1 MLVEDY
7 QDAAVGR
14 WRSVSR
20 FTIIIYSG
28 TAMARKN
35 AFYAQSGGVSA
46 VINAS
51 ACGVLETARQHSDK
65 IGKVY
70 AGRNGI
76 IGALT
81 EDLIDTS
88 LEPEAAIAALRYT
101 PGAAFGSCRYKLK
114 SMRAHRA
121 QYERLLDVFRAH
133 DIGFFFYNGGGD
145 SQDTAYKVSQIG
157 TELDYPIVG
166 IGIPKTVD
174 NDLPIT
180 DCSPGF
186 GSIAK
191 YLATSLREAAFDLS
205 AMSRTSTKV
214 FALEVMGR
222 HAGWTTAACA
232 LAAEKEGDAPHILL
246 LPEVAFNEA
255 QFLTKVQVALDR
267 YGQCVIALSEGVKKA
282 NGEFLSALSSEDAF
296 GHAQLGGAAPV
307 ITGLINEKLG
317 CKCHW
322 AVPDYLQR
330 SARHIAS
337 KVDVE
342 QAYAVGRAGVEF
354 AIAGKSA
361 VMPAIR
367 RLSDDPYRW
376 DIIEAPLS
384 KVANQEKF
392 LPPEFISADGFG
404 ITDAARR
411 YLAPLIVGEA
421 YPPYKGGL
429 PDYVKLRNAVAAK
442 KLDKEFTV

>member
-1 MLVEDY
+1 
-7 QDAAVGR
+7 
-14 WRSVSR
+14 
-20 FTIIIYSG
+20 
-28 TAMARKN
+28 MARKN

-51 ACGVLETARQHSDK
+51 ACGVLETARRHSAE

-88 LEPEAAIAALRYT
+88 LESEAAIAALKHT

-114 SMRAHRA
+114 STHEHSA
-121 QYERLLDVFRAH
+121 QYERLIEVFRAH

-157 TELDYPIVG
+157 ADLAYPIVG

-186 GSIAK
+186 GSMAK
-191 YLATSLREAAFDLS
+191 YVATSLREAAFDLTS
-205 AMSRTSTKV
+205 VSRTSTKV
-214 FALEVMGR
+214 FVLEVMGR
-222 HAGWTTAACA
+222 HAGWATAACA
-232 LAAEKEGDAPHILL
+232 LAAEQEGDAPHILL
-246 LPEVAFNEA
+246 LPEVAFDEERFLAKVEEA
-255 QFLTKVQVALDR
+255 LKRHD
-267 YGQCVIALSEGVKKA
+267 QCVVAVSEGLKRPD
-282 NGEFLSALSSEDAF
+282 GEFFSATGSKDAF
-296 GHAQLGGAAPV
+296 GHAQLGGVAPV
-307 ITGLINEKLG
+307 ITNLITAKLG

-337 KVDVE
+337 RTDVE
-342 QAYAVGRAGVEF
+342 QAYAVGRAAVEF
-354 AIAGKSA
+354 AIAGKSG

-367 RLSDDPYRW
+367 RLSDTPYRW

-384 KVANQEKF
+384 EVANQEKL
-392 LPPEFISADGFG
+392 LPPEFIRADGFG
-404 ITDAARR
+404 ITEAARR

-429 PDYVKLRNAVAAK
+429 PDYVKLQNTATPK
-442 KLDKEFTV
+442 KLTTEFAI

>member
-1 MLVEDY
+1 L
-7 QDAAVGR
+7 QFWDANKVTR
-14 WRSVSR
+14 RRSTVR
-20 FTIIIYSG
+20 AIVLEEIV
-28 TAMARKN
+28 MARKN

-51 ACGVLETARQHSDK
+51 ACGVLQTARQHSEE

-88 LEPEAAIAALRYT
+88 VESDAVIAALKHT
-101 PGAAFGSCRYKLK
+101 PGAAFGSCRYKLT
-114 SMRAHRA
+114 SIHEHRA
-121 QYERLLDVFRAH
+121 QYERLIEVFRAH
-133 DIGFFFYNGGGD
+133 DIGFFLYNGGGD
-145 SQDTAYKVSQIG
+145 SQDTAYKVSQISLG
-157 TELDYPIVG
+157 LAYPIVCV
-166 IGIPKTVD
+166 GIPKTVD

-186 GSIAK
+186 GSLAK
-191 YLATSLREAAFDLS
+191 YVAASLREAAFDLTS
-205 AMSRTSTKV
+205 MSRTSTKV
-214 FALEVMGR
+214 FTLEVMGR

-232 LAAEKEGDAPHILL
+232 LAAEREGDAPHVLL
-246 LPEVAFNEA
+246 LPEVEFNEGR
-255 QFLTKVQVALDR
+255 FLAKVEEALER
-267 YGQCVIALSEGVKKA
+267 YGHCVIAVSEGVKGPD
-282 NGEFLSALSSEDAF
+282 GEFLSASGSKDAF
-296 GHAQLGGAAPV
+296 GHAQLGGVAPF
-307 ITGLINEKLG
+307 ITNLISAKLG

-337 KVDVE
+337 ETDVL
-342 QAYAVGRAGVEF
+342 QAYAVGRAAVEF
-354 AIAGKSA
+354 AIAGRHA

-367 RLSDDPYRW
+367 RLSDAPYRW

-384 KVANQEKF
+384 DVANQEKL
-392 LPPEFISADGFG
+392 LPPDFISADGLG
-404 ITDAARR
+404 ITEAARR

-421 YPPYKGGL
+421 YPPFKKGL
-429 PDYVKLRNAVAAK
+429 PDYVKLQNAPAPK
-442 KLDKEFTV
+442 KLAREFAV

>member
-1 MLVEDY
+1 
-7 QDAAVGR
+7 
-14 WRSVSR
+14 
-20 FTIIIYSG
+20 
-28 TAMARKN
+28 MARKN

-51 ACGVLETARQHSDK
+51 ACGVLQTARQRSEEV
-65 IGKVY
+65 GKVY

-88 LEPEAAIAALRYT
+88 AESEAAIAALKHT
-101 PGAAFGSCRYKLK
+101 PGAAFGSCRYKLG
-114 SMRAHRA
+114 SINEHRA
-121 QYERLLDVFRAH
+121 QYERLMEVFRAH

-145 SQDTAYKVSQIG
+145 SQDTAYKVSQLG
-157 TELDYPIVG
+157 AELADPIVCV
-166 IGIPKTVD
+166 GIPKTID

-186 GSIAK
+186 GSVAK
-191 YLATSLREAAFDLS
+191 YVATSLREAALDVA

-214 FALEVMGR
+214 FVVEVMGR

-232 LAAEKEGDAPHILL
+232 LAAEYEGDAPHILL
-246 LPEVAFNEA
+246 LPEIAFDEERFLAKVKEA
-255 QFLTKVQVALDR
+255 LER
-267 YGQCVIALSEGVKKA
+267 YDHCVIAVSEGVKGPD
-282 NGEFLSALSSEDAF
+282 GEFLSASGIKDSF
-296 GHAQLGGAAPV
+296 GHAQLGGVAPV
-307 ITGLINEKLG
+307 ISNLISAKLG

-322 AVPDYLQR
+322 AVPDYLLR

-337 KVDVE
+337 ETDLQ
-342 QAYAVGRAGVEF
+342 QAYAVGRAAVEF
-354 AIAGKSA
+354 ALAGRNA

-367 RLSDDPYRW
+367 RLSDAPYRW
-376 DIIEAPLS
+376 DIVAAPLAEI
-384 KVANQEKF
+384 ANQEKL
-392 LPPEFISADGFG
+392 LPPDFIRADGFG

-421 YPPYKGGL
+421 FPPFKDGI
-429 PDYVKLRNAVAAK
+429 PDYVKLQNVAVPK
-442 KLDKEFTV
+442 KLASEFAV